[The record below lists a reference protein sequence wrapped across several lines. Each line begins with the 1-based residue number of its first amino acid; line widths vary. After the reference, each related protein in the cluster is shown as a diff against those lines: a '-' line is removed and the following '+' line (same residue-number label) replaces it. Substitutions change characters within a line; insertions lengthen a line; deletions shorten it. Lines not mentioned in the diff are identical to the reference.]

1 MVNPEVNRYGT
12 DTINKCDNT
21 KRYLNSEQSEQ
32 E

>member
-1 MVNPEVNRYGT
+1 MVNSEVNRYRT
-12 DTINKCDNT
+12 DTIDKRDNT